1 MACAIDNDAV
11 VKLSYHAGKAAIGG
25 GLVFAEV
32 KAELLAQFKQRPPP
46 PALFARDGLFA
57 YAAIQALAELGIKC
71 PDDISITCV
80 GRYYE
85 GVFDMPHITS
95 AQSVEGAQGRE
106 VVLLAAELVNGRR
119 TGPLGIVLPMQM
131 VEGETTRFAHSSYKK

>member
-1 MACAIDNDAV
+1 
-11 VKLSYHAGKAAIGG
+11 
-25 GLVFAEV
+25 
-32 KAELLAQFKQRPPP
+32 
-46 PALFARDGLFA
+46 
-57 YAAIQALAELGIKC
+57 
-71 PDDISITCV
+71 V